1 MHKNATAL
9 ALATI
14 DEIRELLQRAQFAAR
29 RLEVS
34 RDSPPAERLSVQ
46 IQQVL
51 VAADSLRANL
61 QSAHRTRNRP
71 KASAKDEEFKVSVPA
86 LRSPAA

>member
-34 RDSPPAERLSVQ
+34 RNPPSAERLSVR

-51 VAADSLRANL
+51 VAADTLRADL
-61 QSAHRTRNRP
+61 QSAHRSRNRL
-71 KASAKDEEFKVSVPA
+71 KASGKDEEFLVSVPVSRPPGA
-86 LRSPAA
+86 